1 MDTLVT
7 RESVDREL
15 RRRKLAQRLVAHQA
29 RTKTIFRLT
38 GLSRHQLA
46 TLRKRWCVTREM
58 RRRGPAP
65 TSYAVLRLTLRVRS
79 ETAALAVFWRAI
91 CTAHGTNPKKISAV
105 ELGEHICDVFETYQ
119 ACFPKTQLELEHLM
133 LLAQGLEQGDSI
145 ALSACAGCEA
155 LIVIDLLTTR
165 RHLCTHCQQE
175 TEAPAVAQPAVN
187 GGRESEGPTDRSSE
201 AVQQELF

>member
-1 MDTLVT
+1 MDTRVT

-79 ETAALAVFWRAI
+79 EAAALAVFWRAI
-91 CTAHGTNPKKISAV
+91 CTAHGINLKKISAV
-105 ELGEHICDVFETYQ
+105 EIGEHICDVFETYQ
-119 ACFPKTQLELEHLM
+119 ACFPKAQLELEHLV
-133 LLAQGLEQGDSI
+133 LLAQGIEQGDSI
-145 ALSACAGCEA
+145 ALSACASCEA
-155 LIVIDLLTTR
+155 LVVVDLLTTK
-165 RHLCTHCQQE
+165 RHLCTHCQLE
-175 TEAPAVAQPAVN
+175 AEAPAAPQPAPD
-187 GGRESEGPTDRSSE
+187 GQRAPDGSADHGE
-201 AVQQELF
+201 AAQQELF